1 MTIEQSMKD
10 VISKKLE
17 DGTVE
22 KLIEEQ
28 LEKGINNALNSLFDS
43 YGDATKVIEK
53 QVKSVMIPYLES
65 YDYSRYI
72 VKLDSVLVD
81 VLKNSALENKKLL
94 TNFKALLEPSER
106 EKSLKV
112 TDLYERWMDY
122 VAKNVNTDDLEI
134 NYEDGVSYESV
145 DVSFEV
151 DYNEGRNWGIYEY
164 PVLSF
169 ECEQDEKM
177 NFSIRLSRWKEGSDK
192 GWSMNFDSVHELKS
206 LRYLKEFE
214 IQLMKLAQN
223 HTKIILNKDCDQD
236 EVQPEEEPEAT
247 YS

>member
-1 MTIEQSMKD
+1 MTIEQSIKD

-28 LEKGINNALNSLFDS
+28 LEKGINNALNSLFGS
-43 YGDATKVIEK
+43 YGDVTKVIEK
-53 QVKSVMIPYLES
+53 KVKSVMIPYLES
-65 YDYSRYI
+65 YDYSEYI
-72 VKLDSVLVD
+72 VKLDSVLTD
-81 VLKNSALENKKLL
+81 VLKHSALENKKLL
-94 TNFKALLEPSER
+94 TNFKSLIEPSEH

-122 VAKNVNTDDLEI
+122 VAKNVNTDDLKI
-134 NYEDGVSYESV
+134 DYDDGVSYEYI
-145 DVSFEV
+145 DVRFEV
-151 DYNEGRNWGIYEY
+151 DYNENRNWDIYEY
-164 PVLSF
+164 AVLSF
-169 ECEQDEKM
+169 ECEQDKEM

-192 GWSMNFDSVHELKS
+192 GWNMNFDSVHELSS
-206 LRYLKEFE
+206 LRHLKEFE

-223 HTKIILNKDCDQD
+223 HTKIILDKDYDQD
-236 EVQPEEEPEAT
+236 VIQPEAEPEAT